1 MLNQIANFQ
10 IWQTVFIRYFGIIF
24 FMIRRDTLLAESVRS
39 VIRDNLSEMALKKI
53 ENRLYEK
60 HHMSIPVY
68 VSEFPKLDD
77 VLKEYFGAG
86 AENLEKKIMTHMLAL
101 EKSKT

>member
-1 MLNQIANFQ
+1 
-10 IWQTVFIRYFGIIF
+10 
-24 FMIRRDTLLAESVRS
+24 MIRRDALLSESVRT
-39 VIRDNLSEMALKKI
+39 VIKDNLSEKTLKKI

-60 HHMSIPVY
+60 HHMSLPAY

-77 VLKEYFGAG
+77 VLREYFGEG
-86 AENLEKKIMTHMLAL
+86 AENLEKKIMEHMLAL